1 MRHFARF
8 IAKAIAFLSPVL
20 KQGGGTSAPGLAL
33 LKLDPKAIT
42 RMANG
47 LSDGR
52 ILISATNGKTTTTR
66 ILSKITDNAKISS
79 ASNAAG
85 ANLKSGIATTLLRRS
100 PSHKLGVFEVDEG
113 VLPEIVR
120 EIKPNI
126 IVLMNLFRDQLDR
139 YGELEKIRENWK
151 SMIDGLPECTK
162 LLVNAD
168 DPSLVFAALGHP
180 NLVFFGLGETRYA
193 LESIPHASDSSQCPR
208 CNNQLQ
214 YSQITISH
222 MGDWHCT
229 QCGLSRPDLDFEA
242 IEIQLQGVER
252 IKFKVLSRTGEEVIE
267 AKLPGLYN
275 VYNALAA
282 FTAAR
287 QLNIEAAVAQTAIAS
302 VNAAFGR
309 TESIQ
314 LADKELTLLLA
325 KNPAGANSNL
335 DTLLLHP
342 DKFHLAVLLNDRIAD
357 GRDVSWIWDVDYEKI
372 FHKIESMHVGGER
385 AYDLAL
391 RFMYGGYST
400 ERITV
405 NDKIGHL
412 IDCLMTETPS
422 NETIFVLPSY
432 TAMLDLRAELVN
444 RGLTHDFWEEEL

>member
-52 ILISATNGKTTTTR
+52 IVVSATNGKTTTTR
-66 ILSKITDNAKISS
+66 ILSKIIDKANIPSV
-79 ASNAAG
+79 SNAAG

-100 PSHKLGVFEVDEG
+100 PNHKLGVFEVDEG
-113 VLPEIVR
+113 VLPEIVA
-120 EIKPNI
+120 EINANT

-151 SMIDGLPECTK
+151 LMIDALPASTK

-168 DPSLVFAALGHP
+168 DPSLVFVSLDHP
-180 NLVFFGLGETRYA
+180 NLVFFGLGDTRYA
-193 LESIPHASDSSQCPR
+193 LESIPHAADSSQCPR

-214 YSQITISH
+214 YSQVTISH
-222 MGDWHCT
+222 MGDWSCT
-229 QCGLSRPDLDFEA
+229 QCGLSRPNLDFEA
-242 IEIQLQGVER
+242 TEIELQGVES
-252 IKFKVLSRTGEEVIE
+252 IKFKILSRTGEEVIE
-267 AKLPGLYN
+267 AKLPGLHN

-282 FTAAR
+282 FTAAK
-287 QLNIEAAVAQTAIAS
+287 QLDIETAVARTAIAS

-314 LADKELTLLLA
+314 LGDKKLTLLLA

-342 DKFHLAVLLNDRIAD
+342 DRFHLAVLLNDRIAD
-357 GRDVSWIWDVDYEKI
+357 GKDVSWIWDVDYEKI

-391 RFMYGGYST
+391 RFMYGGYSP
-400 ERITV
+400 ERVIV
-405 NDKIGHL
+405 NDEIDHM
-412 IDCLMTETPS
+412 IDCLITKTPS

-444 RGLTHDFWEEEL
+444 RGLTHDFWEEGL